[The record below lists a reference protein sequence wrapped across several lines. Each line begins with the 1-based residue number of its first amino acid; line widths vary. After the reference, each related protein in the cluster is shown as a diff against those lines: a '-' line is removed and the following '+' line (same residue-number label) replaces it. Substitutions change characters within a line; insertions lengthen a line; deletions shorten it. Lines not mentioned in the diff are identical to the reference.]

1 MSNNIFNFFRSSF
14 VQTNLLNSFNSL
26 INSIK
31 WKFDNEKINE
41 VEEFGSKFG
50 NDFKDSLINIYSRKL
65 KSADA
70 KELALSKSSGKLNI
84 SREEFFK
91 LFDAI
96 TDENIK
102 QFISFMFASP
112 KLIYEKYSKEYEQD
126 NLFGNELF
134 DTYLKI
140 KVETDDLRDVLFD
153 KFSIADCFL
162 NPNVNSNILTTFD
175 VEKISNADLFWS
187 TIELNMEYGKVTG
200 NNNQITSFERSIEIM
215 KMIAPVWNQLKVSS
229 EFGSESENI
238 SNVTVNKQPN
248 LDQVIS
254 VYRGNYYDVPNDY
267 PQANEIAYNL
277 ISNYANFNK
286 LSNSRKLQVSNY
298 LINNRSVFNNALAQ
312 SAKIIS
318 DLIESEC
325 ENPESIDFGNNKF
338 AVKAFNKIRNSY
350 SSIKSYNLKT
360 KINFIVSFYL
370 PMINSYQSKLMNSKT
385 RFSKVNSKILNIDS
399 SVPETDYDDY
409 YDDEYYDDYYDDEY
423 YEPEQKKSPN
433 YYPDSTSKLNMYGG
447 VNELINLKIE
457 QMTEDELV
465 NELGNA
471 QKEFNKKYEELY
483 REMVRNLGNIT
494 LPSIYKEQVSNLYP
508 YCKLFDDIAIK
519 NPKTSYRISGYY
531 SKNSVNAGYRKLI
544 NDTIFRLKSSKVS
557 SFVPVINTLEKM
569 ENLLIES
576 ASNARSL
583 RMKFLKSPRNSV
595 GLMARAT
602 LAVKIPCELKQ
613 KDFILYDEA
622 IKRLYWQIRNN
633 SSESTFFNNKDE
645 IKKYIE
651 LSKDRSAFLKKQFEM
666 EKMNFQ
672 YELLEKKI
680 RNPNQYREIKFG
692 IMDEIQNGLIYIN
705 DVLEPQLVKL
715 KENYDK
721 MMTTEQLRK
730 IENSYMMFRSS
741 RIGEDF
747 QNQIMELDKSL
758 RKNADIFT
766 IANQIKKILNTS
778 GYFQFIELI
787 YKELNIFP
795 SDFNWEEFSSK
806 LMNLIVFSNLTVNIS
821 KINGYITFP
830 CFDYKKGKFNDKKLD
845 LWVYELLIEFI
856 ETLIKK
862 TNPGSAFNNDALR
875 VDLKILNG
883 YLDEVLVQFD
893 EELIKKKDEE
903 DDEDEEDVE
912 EDDEDEEDNMN
923 GGDGDEPENNIKSQL
938 TQQLNKLG
946 LDNCGIKIK
955 SKPFKSITKDNISS
969 IIEKNNQRIKDILSD
984 IDTSEVVESSSR
996 QFARVYPESIDN
1008 NDKVDNKLSEVTFSR
1023 GRNQIDEKNDI
1034 NDQVTRFENTISRF
1048 YEKLQALEKVNPE
1061 NFEENYGNFQKSVM
1075 TLINNF
1081 ESKIAQFEKQLK
1093 STDVSLDESYKKLL
1107 NEKIL
1112 KLAAQLTK
1120 VSDKYDPIPNSI
1132 ADIKEDISKLQKS
1145 LDDVWHNIDAL
1156 NIQSAPNDSYEEET
1170 SFSGD
1175 VDEDDQT
1182 SYQNTSQSTN
1192 KDLTQT
1198 QSITEVN
1205 EDLEEKLKPTAEA
1218 NDFYKGLDTFNNSI
1232 ITPKNSSAANTIDPL
1247 HQRFIKNITALNNQK
1262 NTQALE
1268 LSQNVSS
1275 FNIQQLPSNKQ
1286 GNKQGNNQ
1294 KGGLD
1299 AKTLKEKFNMLYL
1312 KLSNNINKFKDSNYG
1327 TNKVSII
1334 YDVLTSEIDFLNF
1347 IEKHSIIEMDGS
1359 GFIRE
1364 FLNKLLK
1371 INNHIK
1377 VYYESY
1383 QFMNSTEKG
1392 GSLNNKYIVQLINP
1406 NEHQILYTLFK
1417 NNNSKWNLIIQAS
1430 FESLTAQALG
1440 IIDKYWSMKYQGK
1453 LNIPVGINNI
1463 LQGGS
1468 VFDNKSFHD
1477 NSNAKIIP
1485 EAVPFYIIGLN
1496 ILSFYISKLQSS
1508 DQNIVNNITSEIKI
1522 SKLSQLHQ
1530 VFKMFTKYHMNLSN
1544 ISISQLTTIVNIFN
1558 EIWDQLEGS
1567 NIEKLSSGI
1576 DFILN
1581 ELNASMIVSNVMEKS
1596 LMDFGISNG
1605 RFSMISPEESIEIIK
1620 KIYQSALVS
1629 NENFDI
1635 DQQNIHFEKLLH
1647 NSLVKIRETPENQRL
1662 IELRNMISSST
1673 DVKNSNLDNYY
1684 KLMDLV
1690 IVPLI
1695 MCYSSYQKIALVFKV
1710 IIRSYTSLKDLFKE
1724 KFDLNEEKI
1733 TDRDGN
1739 NVPVWE
1745 CIKDKETPDN
1755 VKIDV
1760 FTNGNSG
1767 IVKKYNNYVINDII
1781 LNYLVTG
1788 EMKLIQ
1794 KLWIPDDIDSYPT
1807 KPVFEYKT
1815 KIDKNIDKLD
1825 VAYSIQYQNI
1835 LKIIFPEIK
1844 SNRLQDY
1851 YDIYLARFKSDVD
1864 ACIHLLMSFPYFD
1877 DNIINNIRSNLHD
1890 EIGNLTQTIEFEA
1903 KDFRDIQL
1911 KFNFEPPKV
1920 EFKFLNNYL
1929 LGISDTK
1936 QISGIPEYDE
1946 KDILEQAEI
1955 HKEWVYW
1962 VIENIANLNYD
1973 FTIPFKLLDL
1983 LVQNPHFN
1991 KYLQFK
1997 VYKQDKSSDFTVDN
2011 RFTVDDKAVPFLIQ
2025 QCLARSSTEKNKAI
2039 SEFSVYGENYINNI
2053 ITIIPYL
2060 LSVLYVVQECDKNK
2074 REELND
2080 LIGILTHYYNE
2091 ILIQAQPIK
2100 FLQSSSYNKDH
2111 LIGEILGY
2119 RNAQIQTLKDKI
2131 SVLDWANKYKFIYL
2145 NSITFPEFKN
2155 SDRFEWIDKYAED
2168 LFKFSV
2174 FKDNFEVIKSNMGI
2188 HFWNIVMINS
2198 WSDNQPSR
2206 MFNLFDFNSQ
2216 DFRDKFTKILS
2227 NLLFNDKKVI
2237 KRLNEPGLLG
2247 GTENNPINNYMKI
2260 IAKNKEFDEFEKFI
2274 LINLIY
2280 EDFRKNK
2287 VDSNIIYRLI
2297 IGLPLGDLI
2306 EKDIIPKSWITK
2318 IKETTESSS
2327 ESKYICSLDYYIY
2340 CMKCIMTV
2348 LSLVDRD
2355 IKRYPEC
2362 SNIVIML
2369 ILDQILSCDYDK
2381 IKSYISDSELLNKF
2395 VLRLITIKSRIES
2408 NDKRI
2413 MSILNNNGIYLYG
2426 SPEKIK
2432 ENILKAKNMIQ
2443 KNNKDK
2449 KIDMNFIQQC
2459 LNNPAF
2465 IKAAKNEYISILDNE
2480 IIRELFDN
2488 KEEIFTVDD
2497 NNDDDIDDIP
2507 INLGYLIDDQL
2518 STYEAK
2524 ITNYMLTNLVGN
2536 FKQNN
2541 DSEGDSEDQ
2550 NNAYLYYSDEQVESI
2565 NQKLSGFGDILSSI
2579 YDELK
2584 KLNTIGS
2591 ITDAFMN
2598 HFRSR
2603 DNDHE
2608 ISLIG
2613 HLCLLT
2619 IYYNIKNKNA
2629 IFKSLDLDKII
2640 LENKYNLFDG
2650 LKIMYN
2656 YYLTYRIVNDQA
2668 ELINGFADLLEN
2680 ETNDDEDE
2688 DDDEEENVNVNE
2700 LIYYYLTPYSIL
2712 DQQSEKFKIMIT
2724 SDEFNH
2730 YLDAQGSLEEDILLK
2745 ADSIKNKYDKREYL
2759 RSEFSKFIDIL
2770 KDKIH
2775 IIKPNDEFVF
2785 SNYSD
2790 PQKLLAFNKYFDTS
2804 SRLLRESIKIDDLY
2818 ILPEEKMEV
2827 QELKENYHIDRFL
2840 MTCPK
2845 QITPE
2850 TVETYMEK
2858 IDKFIDLDSNG
2869 RELIYKDLNEYDDI
2883 NLEETI
2889 LNTLHSLMHDNFNKI
2904 DYTFQNN
2911 KSSGF
2916 LLTSLKGGKNVMDLS
2931 VELDKLDILPI
2942 DRLHTIYGSKNYMNL
2957 FKGVLDMGS
2966 DKFDNSTALF
2976 KFAMDYFHKKNIKFG
2991 GVMNSLIYGNILTNS
3006 VVFDQFVNKIQNL
3019 INTNDDTFN
3028 YNSTSQQILPIVIS
3042 YLDHFHETYENQ
3054 NLLQKLKDAIYY
3066 INEFKV
3072 DASTVHLKTINV
3084 NFDYEM
3090 IYRYCDKNN
3099 KKEGLINRPF
3109 ALDVLTGSTLFRD
3122 FYKLGLLATYIQMII
3137 ILVHQTSYY
3146 DSESEMELPFS
3157 RFSVDRMNPFTRT

>member
-50 NDFKDSLINIYSRKL
+50 NDFKDSLINIYSHKL

-112 KLIYEKYSKEYEQD
+112 KLIYEKYSKEYEQE

-409 YDDEYYDDYYDDEY
+409 YDDDYYDDYYDDEY

-483 REMVRNLGNIT
+483 REMVRNIGNIT

-544 NDTIFRLKSSKVS
+544 NDTIFRLKTSKIS

-862 TNPGSAFNNDALR
+862 TNPGSAFNNNALK

-893 EELIKKKDEE
+893 EELIKKKGEE
-903 DDEDEEDVE
+903 DDEDEEEDDEE
-912 EDDEDEEDNMN
+912 EDDEEEDNMN
-923 GGDGDEPENNIKSQL
+923 GGDDDEPKIDIKSQL

-955 SKPFKSITKDNISS
+955 SKPFKSITKDNIST
-969 IIEKNNQRIKDILSD
+969 IIENNNQWIKKILSN
-984 IDTSEVVESSSR
+984 IEESTTSEPSSR
-996 QFARVYPESIDN
+996 QFERESLERIDN
-1008 NDKVDNKLSEVTFSR
+1008 TYEPRMPFNENSNR
-1023 GRNQIDEKNDI
+1023 GRNQIEENNNI
-1034 NDQVTRFENTISRF
+1034 NERIRKIDDTLHQF
-1048 YEKLQALEKVNPE
+1048 YEKLEALERANPNNNQE
-1061 NFEENYGNFQKSVM
+1061 SYKEFQAFVKRMLSSY
-1075 TLINNF
+1075 
-1081 ESKIAQFEKQLK
+1081 EAKIAQFEKQLK
-1093 STDVSLDESYKKLL
+1093 STDVSLDESYKNSLEAINKR
-1107 NEKIL
+1107 IL
-1112 KLAAQLTK
+1112 TLSGNLKS
-1120 VSDKYDPIPNSI
+1120 VSDKYNSIDEIKKDISNLKLKLIETMGDVEYLMNPDIYNNMNIPN
-1132 ADIKEDISKLQKS
+1132 K
-1145 LDDVWHNIDAL
+1145 
-1156 NIQSAPNDSYEEET
+1156 EET
-1170 SFSGD
+1170 SFSNG

-1182 SYQNTSQSTN
+1182 GYQDTNQSTN
-1192 KDLTQT
+1192 KDVTQT
-1198 QSITEVN
+1198 GSITEVS
-1205 EDLEEKLKPTAEA
+1205 EELEEELKPTAEA
-1218 NDFYKGLDTFNNSI
+1218 NEFFSEAETYDNPIS
-1232 ITPKNSSAANTIDPL
+1232 TPKNSSAANTLNP
-1247 HQRFIKNITALNNQK
+1247 HQQLFLDTITALNNQK
-1262 NTQALE
+1262 NADAAKI
-1268 LSQNVSS
+1268 SQNLSS
-1275 FNIQQLPSNKQ
+1275 FNIRQLPSNKQ
-1286 GNKQGNNQ
+1286 GKKQGNNQ

-1299 AKTLKEKFNMLYL
+1299 ARALKEKFNMLYL

-1371 INNHIK
+1371 INNLIK
-1377 VYYESY
+1377 VYYENY

-1453 LNIPVGINNI
+1453 LNIPIGINNI

-1673 DVKNSNLDNYY
+1673 DIKNSNLDNYY

-1695 MCYSSYQKIALVFKV
+1695 MCYSSYQKIALVFKI

-1724 KFDLNEEKI
+1724 KFDLNEEIIKI
-1733 TDRDGN
+1733 GGDD
-1739 NVPVWE
+1739 VPVWE
-1745 CIKDKETPDN
+1745 CIKDKDASDEE
-1755 VKIDV
+1755 KINLFD
-1760 FTNGNSG
+1760 GNRD

-1807 KPVFEYKT
+1807 KRVFEYKT

-2155 SDRFEWIDKYAED
+2155 SDRFEWINKYAED

-2247 GTENNPINNYMKI
+2247 GTENNSINNYMKI

-2280 EDFRKNK
+2280 ED
-2287 VDSNIIYRLI
+2287 DSNIINQLI

-2306 EKDIIPKSWITK
+2306 EKNIIPKSWI
-2318 IKETTESSS
+2318 S
-2327 ESKYICSLDYYIY
+2327 EIEENTNSTSKYKCSLDYYIY
-2340 CMKCIMTV
+2340 CMKCIMNI
-2348 LSLVDRD
+2348 LSLVDKD

-2362 SNIVIML
+2362 SNIVIMI
-2369 ILDQILSCDYDK
+2369 ILDQILSCNYEG
-2381 IKSYISDSELLNKF
+2381 IKSCISDSELLNKF

-2426 SPEKIK
+2426 SPEMIK
-2432 ENILKAKNMIQ
+2432 DDISEVKNKIQ
-2443 KNNKDK
+2443 KNNKIEK
-2449 KIDMNFIQQC
+2449 NFIQQC
-2459 LNNPAF
+2459 LNNPVF
-2465 IKAAKNEYISILDNE
+2465 IKAAKNEYISISDNE
-2480 IIRELFDN
+2480 IIQKLLNSE
-2488 KEEIFTVDD
+2488 KEIFTVDD
-2497 NNDDDIDDIP
+2497 ENDAIP

-2518 STYEAK
+2518 STYDAK

-2536 FKQNN
+2536 FKQIN
-2541 DSEGDSEDQ
+2541 DSEGDSGEITENQ
-2550 NNAYLYYSDEQVESI
+2550 NKYYLSYSNDQVESI

-2579 YDELK
+2579 YDELNE
-2584 KLNTIGS
+2584 LNTIKS
-2591 ITDAFMN
+2591 ITERFMD
-2598 HFRSR
+2598 HFKNP
-2603 DNDHE
+2603 DNDEE
-2608 ISLIG
+2608 ISLTG
-2613 HLCLLT
+2613 YLCLLI
-2619 IYYNIKNKNA
+2619 IYYNIKDQSA

-2668 ELINGFADLLEN
+2668 ELINDFAELLKN
-2680 ETNDDEDE
+2680 EDEDE
-2688 DDDEEENVNVNE
+2688 DEDEDEVDLNK

-2724 SDEFNH
+2724 SDEFDH
-2730 YLDAQGSLEEDILLK
+2730 YLDTQGSLEEDILLN
-2745 ADSIKNKYDKREYL
+2745 ANSIKNKYDKREYL

-2818 ILPEEKMEV
+2818 ILPKEKMDV

-2858 IDKFIDLDSNG
+2858 IDKFIDLDSNSK
-2869 RELIYKDLNEYDDI
+2869 ELIYEDLNKYDDI

-3028 YNSTSQQILPIVIS
+3028 YKSTSQQILPIVIS
-3042 YLDHFHETYENQ
+3042 YLDNFHKTYENQ

-3072 DASTVHLKTINV
+3072 DASTIYLKSINV